1 MERYHTKK
9 LWSGIK
15 SFWTIQNS
23 SPVISSINKLN
34 NSKALKSMSKFNF
47 STLYSKI
54 PHEKLLCFL
63 NRITD
68 IAFTGGTRDY
78 VAVYSSGAFWSR
90 TKSKAPKVNQGI
102 PY

>member
-34 NSKALKSMSKFNF
+34 NSKALKSMSKF
-47 STLYSKI
+47 T
-54 PHEKLLCFL
+54 
-63 NRITD
+63 
-68 IAFTGGTRDY
+68 AFTGGTRDY

-102 PY
+102 PH